1 MGWVGTFEQEKLMSL
16 AWGTGV
22 SGSRF
27 QTVLLGKESGLR
39 MDKKQK
45 LFGFETI
52 LDFLE
57 R

>member
-1 MGWVGTFEQEKLMSL
+1 MGWVGTFEQEELMSL